1 MDADHIIEGM
11 QACVLAVSERGVVTY
26 ANRSA
31 REALAVSPGD
41 SLLGRVATG
50 TDLSEFIELCV
61 SSERVLHCA
70 LQPVGDPAAPSW
82 ECHGQR
88 LQFSDEG
95 PQILLQVDRSPA
107 GVVIAGHE
115 PLRAGLAPVRADDE
129 LDLRVREL
137 NHRFKNG
144 VQMMIGVLDG
154 ARRRVADE
162 QARRALG
169 SAMQQVQAIADV
181 QNIVSQAPQERTI
194 AASEFLQTLCDAV
207 RRSVASACA
216 VECRASLPSIPVAVA
231 PHLALIVNELVTNA
245 VKYAAPDRGAPIR
258 VQLDGIGDAIVLRVD
273 DEGPGISARASRGT
287 GLTLVRALVKRLSG
301 SFVVQSRSGT
311 RCIVT
316 VPMSLP
322 RGIQREPK
330 SRRRVRATR

>member
-11 QACVLAVSERGVVTY
+11 KACVLAVSERGVVTY

-41 SLLGRVATG
+41 SLLGRVATE
-50 TDLSEFIELCV
+50 TELSEFIELCA

-88 LQFSDEG
+88 LQLSDEG

-107 GVVIAGHE
+107 GDMIAGHE
-115 PLRAGLAPVRADDE
+115 PMQSGLSHAHPDEE

-181 QNIVSQAPQERTI
+181 QNIVSQAPEERTV
-194 AASEFLQTLCDAV
+194 AAPQFLQTLCDAV

-216 VECRASLPSIPVAVA
+216 VECRASLPTIPVAVA

-258 VQLDGIGDAIVLRVD
+258 VQLDGVDDAIVLRVD
-273 DEGPGISARASRGT
+273 DEGPGMSARVGQGT
-287 GLTLVRALVKRLSG
+287 GLALVRALVKKLSG

-316 VPMSLP
+316 VPMSMS
-322 RGIQREPK
+322 RGVQRRPK
-330 SRRRVRATR
+330 SRRRVRPMR